1 VRVCCAWFLVVL
13 IASPFTAP
21 FSTCDLRVLFAES
34 RASVIH
40 LDRAPATHAFVE
52 QNLDD
57 TSPGP
62 LLEEESLKDLLV
74 STPTTFALSF
84 IGWSEASRQ
93 VTVTTA
99 FRIPIVPLR
108 L

>member
-1 VRVCCAWFLVVL
+1 VRVGCAWFLVVL
-13 IASPFTAP
+13 IATPFTAP
-21 FSTCDLRVLFAES
+21 FSSCDLRVLFAES
-34 RASVIH
+34 RASEIH
-40 LDRAPATHAFVE
+40 LDRAPATHAFFE

-62 LLEEESLKDLLV
+62 LLEEESFKDVLV

-84 IGWSEASRQ
+84 IGLPDAPRQ
-93 VTVTTA
+93 ARVMST
-99 FRIPIVPLR
+99 FRNPLVSLR